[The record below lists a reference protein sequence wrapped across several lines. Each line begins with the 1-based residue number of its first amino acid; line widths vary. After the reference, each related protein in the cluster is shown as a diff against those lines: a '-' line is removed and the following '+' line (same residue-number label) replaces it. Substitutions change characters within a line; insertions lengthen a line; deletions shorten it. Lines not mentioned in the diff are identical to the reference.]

1 MHSIKFLGAILAV
14 AGTGLAMPLEA
25 PIATPASP
33 APTAAAPAV
42 EGLKESWVG
51 CDNGHC
57 PPEDPS
63 PWSKKAKERWA
74 AKKAKMPKKT
84 SKPKDL
90 SSEEFEKKVTELWG
104 EKKAKEF
111 FAAKKAKKPQNPP
124 KPAEPSCNKDKRDA
138 AVDAACAT
146 DDDGFRKLSPEAL
159 SAILNAAPGPVV
171 AKSMPA
177 AAADKILPPGA
188 AEKIRGAHGPGV
200 VAPTAAVSGP
210 LKLTKRPART
220 SFATGKPT
228 ASSATGTP
236 TASSATGTPS
246 AATATGTTTPKVISV
261 GVTGTPARPSPATGT
276 ATSTTAPTK
285 VHLAARGYPSNFADL
300 VRVGPQI
307 EKKTPTASPTAS
319 PTRNPLGDCISVLG
333 SLQKARDTEE
343 KKGEISPED
352 KKVIDKVFQGCLAEF
367 REFLKKNKVAA
378 TAKPT
383 ATPAPN
389 APDCAYIVDEGI
401 KEIMAKGD
409 AAMENNEA
417 FQRCVFAEATSQS
430 WALSEGGRISRIPVM
445 DDATRERLIANRDIV
460 VLKGKRK
467 PGTKPQHS

>member
-1 MHSIKFLGAILAV
+1 MHSTKFLAAILAV
-14 AGTGLAMPLEA
+14 AGTGLAMPL
-25 PIATPASP
+25 PASP
-33 APTAAAPAV
+33 SAAPAV

-63 PWSKKAKERWA
+63 PWSKNAKERWA

-90 SSEEFEKKVTELWG
+90 SPEEFEKEVDEFWA
-104 EKKAKEF
+104 EKIQKFKERL
-111 FAAKKAKKPQNPP
+111 AAKKANTPKSPP
-124 KPAEPSCNKDKRDA
+124 KPADSPCNKDKRDA

-177 AAADKILPPGA
+177 ADKILPNDA
-188 AEKIRGAHGPGV
+188 IEKIRGRPGPGV

-210 LKLTKRPART
+210 FKLTKRPART
-220 SFATGKPT
+220 SSATGKPT

-236 TASSATGTPS
+236 TTPSATVSST
-246 AATATGTTTPKVISV
+246 AATATGTTTPKVTSV

-276 ATSTTAPTK
+276 ATNTTAPTK
-285 VHLAARGYPSNFADL
+285 AHLAARAYPSNFADL

-307 EKKTPTASPTAS
+307 EKKTAAAIPANMTSQEYCAP
-319 PTRNPLGDCISVLG
+319 RIEKIR
-333 SLQKARDTEE
+333 QKGIEA
-343 KKGEISPED
+343 G
-352 KKVIDKVFQGCLAEF
+352 DKVGEPSMATKRAELKAMVGCIIEILTDAWIGPE
-367 REFLKKNKVAA
+367 N
-378 TAKPT
+378 AKPT

-389 APDCAYIVDEGI
+389 APDCAYIMEEGV

-409 AAMENNEA
+409 AAMEDNKA
-417 FQRCVFAEATSQS
+417 FRQCVFAEAASQS
-430 WALSEGGRISRIPVM
+430 SALSKRGRITHIPVL
-445 DDATRERLIANRDIV
+445 DAATRERLIREGEIIV
-460 VLKGKRK
+460 LTGKRK
-467 PGTKPQHS
+467 PGTKPKHHQS

>member
-1 MHSIKFLGAILAV
+1 MHSNKFLAAILAV
-14 AGTGLAMPLEA
+14 TGTGLALPLEA
-25 PIATPASP
+25 PTATPASP
-33 APTAAAPAV
+33 SAAPVV

-74 AKKAKMPKKT
+74 AKKARLLKKP
-84 SKPKDL
+84 SKPEKL
-90 SSEEFEKKVTELWG
+90 SPEELEKNLTELWG
-104 EKKAKEF
+104 EKKAKNF
-111 FAAKKAKKPQNPP
+111 LAAKKAKKPQNPP
-124 KPAEPSCNKDKRDA
+124 KPEEPPCNKDKRDA

-177 AAADKILPPGA
+177 VAADKILPNDA
-188 AEKIRGAHGPGV
+188 VEKIRGRPGPGV

-220 SFATGKPT
+220 SSATATRT
-228 ASSATGTP
+228 AFSATGTP
-236 TASSATGTPS
+236 TASSATVSST
-246 AATATGTTTPKVISV
+246 AATATNTTGTATGTT
-261 GVTGTPARPSPATGT
+261 
-276 ATSTTAPTK
+276 APTK
-285 VHLAARGYPSNFADL
+285 AHLAARGYPSNFGDV

-307 EKKTPTASPTAS
+307 EKKTATAIPANMTSQEYCAP
-319 PTRNPLGDCISVLG
+319 RIEKIR
-333 SLQKARDTEE
+333 QKGIEA
-343 KKGEISPED
+343 G
-352 KKVIDKVFQGCLAEF
+352 DKVGEPSMATKRAELKAMVGCIIEIF
-367 REFLKKNKVAA
+367 RDALLGPES
-378 TAKPT
+378 AKPT

-389 APDCAYIVDEGI
+389 APDCAYIMDEGV

-417 FQRCVFAEATSQS
+417 FQRCVFAEAASQS
-430 WALSEGGRISRIPVM
+430 SALSKRGRIDRIPVL
-445 DDATRERLIANRDIV
+445 DDATRERLIADGEIIV
-460 VLKGKRK
+460 LTGKRK
-467 PGTKPQHS
+467 PGSKPQHS

>member
-1 MHSIKFLGAILAV
+1 MHSTKFLAAILAV

-33 APTAAAPAV
+33 SAAPAV

-63 PWSKKAKERWA
+63 PKERWA

-90 SSEEFEKKVTELWG
+90 SPEEFEKKVDEFWA
-104 EKKAKEF
+104 EKIKKFEERL
-111 FAAKKAKKPQNPP
+111 AAKKANKPESPP
-124 KPAEPSCNKDKRDA
+124 KPADSPCNKDKRDA

-146 DDDGFRKLSPEAL
+146 DDDGFRKLSPEAI

-177 AAADKILPPGA
+177 AADKILPNDA
-188 AEKIRGAHGPGV
+188 IEKIRGRPGPGV

-210 LKLTKRPART
+210 FKLTKRPART
-220 SFATGKPT
+220 SSATGKPT
-228 ASSATGTP
+228 ASSATVSS
-236 TASSATGTPS
+236 TAATATNTTG
-246 AATATGTTTPKVISV
+246 TATGTT
-261 GVTGTPARPSPATGT
+261 
-276 ATSTTAPTK
+276 APTK
-285 VHLAARGYPSNFADL
+285 AHLAARAYPSNLADL

-307 EKKTPTASPTAS
+307 
-319 PTRNPLGDCISVLG
+319 
-333 SLQKARDTEE
+333 
-343 KKGEISPED
+343 D
-352 KKVIDKVFQGCLAEF
+352 KKSATAIPANMTSQEYCAPRIEKIRQKGIEAGDKVGEPSMATKRAELKAMVGCIIEILTDAWIGPE
-367 REFLKKNKVAA
+367 N
-378 TAKPT
+378 AKPT

-389 APDCAYIVDEGI
+389 APDCAYIMEEGV

-409 AAMENNEA
+409 AAVENNEA
-417 FQRCVFAEATSQS
+417 FQQCVFAEVASQS
-430 WALSEGGRISRIPVM
+430 SALSKRGRITHIPVL
-445 DDATRERLIANRDIV
+445 DDATRERLIREGEIIV
-460 VLKGKRK
+460 LTGKRK
-467 PGTKPQHS
+467 PGTKPKHHQS

>member
-1 MHSIKFLGAILAV
+1 MHSTKFLAAILAV

-25 PIATPASP
+25 PIAIPASP
-33 APTAAAPAV
+33 SAAV

-57 PPEDPS
+57 PDNFE
-63 PWSKKAKERWA
+63 ERWA

-90 SSEEFEKKVTELWG
+90 SPEEFEKEVDEFWA
-104 EKKAKEF
+104 EKIQKFQERL
-111 FAAKKAKKPQNPP
+111 AAKKANTPESPP
-124 KPAEPSCNKDKRDA
+124 KPADSPCNKDKRDA

-177 AAADKILPPGA
+177 AADKILPNDA
-188 AEKIRGAHGPGV
+188 IEKIRGRPGPGV
-200 VAPTAAVSGP
+200 IAPTAAFSGP
-210 LKLTKRPART
+210 FKLTKRPART
-220 SFATGKPT
+220 SSATGKPT

-236 TASSATGTPS
+236 TVSLATVSST
-246 AATATGTTTPKVISV
+246 AATATGTTTPKVTSV

-276 ATSTTAPTK
+276 ATNTTGTATGTTAPTK
-285 VHLAARGYPSNFADL
+285 AHLAARDYPSNFADL

-307 EKKTPTASPTAS
+307 EKKTATAIPANMTSQEYCAP
-319 PTRNPLGDCISVLG
+319 RIEKIR
-333 SLQKARDTEE
+333 QKGIEA
-343 KKGEISPED
+343 G
-352 KKVIDKVFQGCLAEF
+352 DKVGEPSMATKRAELKAMVGCIIEILTDAWIGPE
-367 REFLKKNKVAA
+367 N
-378 TAKPT
+378 AKPT

-389 APDCAYIVDEGI
+389 APDCAYIMEEGV

-409 AAMENNEA
+409 AAVEDNEA
-417 FQRCVFAEATSQS
+417 FQQCVFAEAMSQS
-430 WALSEGGRISRIPVM
+430 SALEKRGRITHIPVL
-445 DDATRERLIANRDIV
+445 DAATRERLIKEGEIIV
-460 VLKGKRK
+460 LTGKRK
-467 PGTKPQHS
+467 PGTKPKHHQS